1 MTATFTDYVAQ
12 KDAQNT
18 IQLNVTK
25 YSMMLCDALQQSHQR
40 QYPYGRNYSY
50 ALISGR
56 KYHKVMQCVDGQT
69 ESVHWTI
76 EAELASGIK
85 QHLDDD
91 HWFHSTQGFLE
102 ISTDMSILFRQIFT
116 HDETARVGFLG
127 HIVTELLLDR
137 VLIEQNPGLID
148 EYYAAFSEIDPLQTE
163 IATNKMTTKETDKL
177 KLWLAQFSKE
187 AFLRDY
193 LDSQRMLVRLNQVMN
208 RVKLQPLPVETISVL
223 NTGRKI
229 VEKRLNDLLPPE
241 HF

>member
-1 MTATFTDYVAQ
+1 MRFVDRPYYMVGTALPDLMAVVDRRARLRIKNVAPF
-12 KDAQNT
+12 
-18 IQLNVTK
+18 V
-25 YSMMLCDALQQSHQR
+25 SEE
-40 QYPYGRNYSY
+40 P
-50 ALISGR
+50 
-56 KYHKVMQCVDGQT
+56 
-69 ESVHWTI
+69 TI

-177 KLWLAQFSKE
+177 KLWLTQFSKE

>member
-1 MTATFTDYVAQ
+1 MNQVEWCCVYMNYFAHGMRFVDRPYFMVGTALPDLMAVVDRRARLRIRNVAPFVSE
-12 KDAQNT
+12 DA
-18 IQLNVTK
+18 
-25 YSMMLCDALQQSHQR
+25 S
-40 QYPYGRNYSY
+40 
-50 ALISGR
+50 
-56 KYHKVMQCVDGQT
+56 
-69 ESVHWTI
+69 I

-102 ISTDMSILFRQIFT
+102 ISTDLSILFRQIFA

-148 EYYAAFSEIDPLQTE
+148 EYYAAFNEIDPLQTE
-163 IATNKMTTKETDKL
+163 IATNKMATKATDKL
-177 KLWLAQFSKE
+177 KLWLSHFSKE
-187 AFLRDY
+187 AFLKDY

-208 RVKLQPLPVETISVL
+208 RVKLQPLPAETISVL